1 MKESIILNP
10 QYLHIESF
18 VKSIPDIF
26 SKEGVTIYKSRNEI
40 KVFEFNGLQIN
51 VKQYRK
57 PSFLNRIIYTL
68 IRPSKGLRAF
78 NYAKILTDKGFS
90 TPEPIAY
97 IVYKQHNI
105 IAESYFISIQSQLS
119 RTMYEFGTSEM
130 KGKEDVVKAL
140 GLFTARMHD
149 AGIYHRDYSPGNILF
164 DKVDGEVQFCLVDI
178 NRMDFGAVSI
188 KKGCKN
194 FQRLWGKDDFFTL
207 LATEYAKCRGIDIA
221 QCVAQTLQ
229 YKRAFWEKYA
239 KRHPASE

>member
-1 MKESIILNP
+1 MKEAIILNP
-10 QYLHIESF
+10 NYLHLEAF
-18 VKSIPDIF
+18 VQNIPQIF
-26 SKEGVTIYKSRNEI
+26 AKEGVTIYKSRNEI

-57 PSFLNRIIYTL
+57 PSLLNRLIYTF

-78 NYAKILTDKGFS
+78 NYAQILTEKGFS

-97 IVYKQHNI
+97 IVYKKHNI

-119 RTMYEFGTSEM
+119 RTMYEFGTSKM

-140 GLFTARMHD
+140 GQFTARMHE

-164 DKVDGEVQFCLVDI
+164 DKVDGEIQFCLVDI
-178 NRMDFGAVSI
+178 NRMDFGPVSI
-188 KKGCKN
+188 KKGCEN

-207 LATEYAKCRGIDIA
+207 LATAYAKGRGIDIA
-221 QCVAQTLQ
+221 QCVALTLK
-229 YKRAFWEKYA
+229 YKKTFWKKYS
-239 KRHPASE
+239 KRHPASD